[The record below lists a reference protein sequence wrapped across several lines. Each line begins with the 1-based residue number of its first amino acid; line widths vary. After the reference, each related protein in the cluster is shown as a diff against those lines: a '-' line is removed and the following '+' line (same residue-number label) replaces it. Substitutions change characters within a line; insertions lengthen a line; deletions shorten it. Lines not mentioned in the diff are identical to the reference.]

1 MIGKLF
7 KEAWSDSHNAAHRFL
22 FLLFIKFIFYVMA
35 TLIRKV
41 WYSEN
46 IKNGVFSSK
55 YVPEH
60 RKISENNLFAASH
73 FGQLHE
79 TIGWNEV

>member
-1 MIGKLF
+1 
-7 KEAWSDSHNAAHRFL
+7 
-22 FLLFIKFIFYVMA
+22 MA